1 MGGGSPLWPLLP
13 SPQALLRLLLPS
25 LQALLAEPG
34 INTVPQSLPQVSLA
48 ERDINTVSQSLPLVS
63 LAEQDINTDL
73 ACPAKYPCLYLW
85 GPKTPPPRQRPVLFD
100 GTLRRWHIRKQGTA
114 IRWIYHCNPFAGEK
128 YYLRLLLTV
137 VRRPQSFEHLCTVDG
152 LIHSTFQ
159 AACLARG
166 LLQNDNEW
174 ILCFTEAVQFS
185 SGHSLRALFV
195 MALVHG
201 DITNPQQIW
210 NQFREQFCNDLLHR
224 LRQQSI
230 LPSQV
235 VDPHLDYG
243 LYLIQDVLADYGKTL
258 ADYGKTLAGYGKT
271 LADYQLP
278 SFVHNWAC
286 SAGNPLIAAELEYN
300 QPQEAAL
307 AAERCLQLNTGQK
320 WCFDIITTAIAD
332 GPQHAHFFIQGSAGT
347 GKTFL
352 YWTLCNHYRALGKIV
367 ICVAS
372 SGIAALLLP
381 GGWTSHS
388 RFHILLDVHELSSCS
403 ITKNSQLA
411 DLLRSTALI
420 IWDEVP
426 MQNKYCFETVHRTLQ
441 DLLSADECVFGSI
454 PTVLGGDFA
463 QILPVVRRGN
473 RAAIVQVC
481 LQRSFLWPQLCQL
494 HLERNM
500 RLQTDAVNQNYTEW
514 LAHLSY
520 DPNLWGRIALPPYM
534 TQLHDVTEFKEQ
546 VFPSLQ
552 LQLAHSDLA
561 FFHDRAILTF
571 RNDMVNDF
579 NTDILHTMPGQ
590 EHVFDSVDSADVN
603 DAE

>member
-1 MGGGSPLWPLLP
+1 M
-13 SPQALLRLLLPS
+13 Q
-25 LQALLAEPG
+25 
-34 INTVPQSLPQVSLA
+34 
-48 ERDINTVSQSLPLVS
+48 
-63 LAEQDINTDL
+63 
-73 ACPAKYPCLYLW
+73 
-85 GPKTPPPRQRPVLFD
+85 
-100 GTLRRWHIRKQGTA
+100 
-114 IRWIYHCNPFAGEK
+114 
-128 YYLRLLLTV
+128 LLLTV
-137 VRRPQSFEHLCTVDG
+137 VRGPQSFEHLCTVNG

-159 AACLARG
+159 AACLARD
-166 LLQNDNEW
+166 LLQDDNEW

-201 DITNPQQIW
+201 DITNLQQIW
-210 NQFREQFCNDLLHR
+210 NQFQEQFCDDLLYR

-235 VDPHLDYG
+235 VDPHLDYS

-258 ADYGKTLAGYGKT
+258 ADY
-271 LADYQLP
+271 QLP
-278 SFVHNWAC
+278 SFIHNWAC
-286 SAGNPLIAAELEYN
+286 SASNPLIAAELEYN

-307 AAERCLQLNTGQK
+307 AVEQCLQLNTGQK
-320 WCFDIITTAIAD
+320 WCFDIITAAVAD

-347 GKTFL
+347 GKIFL
-352 YWTLCNHYRALGKIV
+352 YQTLCNHYRALGKIV

-441 DLLSADECVFGSI
+441 DLLSADDCVFGGI

-463 QILPVVRRGN
+463 
-473 RAAIVQVC
+473 
-481 LQRSFLWPQLCQL
+481 
-494 HLERNM
+494 
-500 RLQTDAVNQNYTEW
+500 
-514 LAHLSY
+514 
-520 DPNLWGRIALPPYM
+520 
-534 TQLHDVTEFKEQ
+534 
-546 VFPSLQ
+546 
-552 LQLAHSDLA
+552 
-561 FFHDRAILTF
+561 
-571 RNDMVNDF
+571 
-579 NTDILHTMPGQ
+579 
-590 EHVFDSVDSADVN
+590 
-603 DAE
+603 